1 MNNVCTVGLIVMRK
15 RKRQKGDKSLKP
27 ETRQEAGEGFSW
39 HRDKVGDRGGFTWKF
54 SAGNLATRQQASRPV
69 SCFRSQTVE
78 GGKPSLYLQYYILY
92 CILCRENEWQWLAVN
107 GGGGE
112 GALLSRCQLINCQC
126 QLRFAVSRIQND
138 HFFKDLYWIV
148 FVAFYVGK

>member
-27 ETRQEAGEGFSW
+27 ETRQ
-39 HRDKVGDRGGFTWKF
+39 GGIFLAQRQGRRQGGIYLEIYLF